1 MRSTQDK
8 AILAA
13 HNNADLCGA
22 IMAASGVSTER
33 DELVYFC
40 IDTPLPYYPKIVTLE
55 PSSSS
60 ELNYRVRGHSG
71 IKDSFSCLDRD
82 ALDLRI
88 AFEASWIWAD
98 AGLREQS
105 TKWTWIESVHDLSN
119 WHQAWNGNDSTL
131 DQMIFPPKCLND
143 PNLVFLAR
151 MSGTIVEAGCIA
163 NLSKDVVGMS
173 NVFSTKSNDSLL
185 YAEALAAVSSVGPH
199 LPVVG
204 YERGNDL
211 DAACRAGFKVIGPLR
226 ILVR

>member
-98 AGLREQS
+98 AGPENNRQ
-105 TKWTWIESVHDLSN
+105 
-119 WHQAWNGNDSTL
+119 NGLGSKVC
-131 DQMIFPPKCLND
+131 MIFRTGIKHGT
-143 PNLVFLAR
+143 
-151 MSGTIVEAGCIA
+151 GTIARWI
-163 NLSKDVVGMS
+163 K
-173 NVFSTKSNDSLL
+173 
-185 YAEALAAVSSVGPH
+185 
-199 LPVVG
+199 
-204 YERGNDL
+204 
-211 DAACRAGFKVIGPLR
+211 
-226 ILVR
+226 